1 VLDATRELLPLAAL
15 VALLAVAYLH
25 PPEWLEASAGIVC
38 AGAALAVGRLD
49 RGALGQE
56 IGRLFPVVAF
66 LMAILVVAECCR
78 AAGLF
83 TAIGTRLARAGSHRR
98 IFTFVFAVAA
108 LTTVV
113 LSLDATVVLLTP
125 VVLAAAAPTQISA
138 RPMQLVCVRLANSAS
153 LLLPVSNL
161 TNLLA
166 LPRLPIGFG
175 RFVLLMAPVWVLTLV
190 VEYAVHA
197 AWFRGDLRQPA
208 GGRDAAEPAPLPRT
222 PLVVVTLMLAGFGV
236 GSLVGVDPAWV
247 AGAAAVVL
255 GADAL
260 RRRAIAP
267 GRLLRSTHGSFAV
280 FVLSL
285 GVVVAVLG
293 RGWLGDRLADWV
305 PGETGLA
312 ALLLVAALGAGLANV
327 VNNLPATLLLVPL
340 VVPHGTTAAL
350 SALIGINLGSSMT
363 WSGSL
368 ANLLWRRTV
377 LHSGGTVD
385 SRDFH
390 VAGLLATPVAVVVGV
405 LALHGWAAVV

>member
-1 VLDATRELLPLAAL
+1 
-15 VALLAVAYLH
+15 
-25 PPEWLEASAGIVC
+25 
-38 AGAALAVGRLD
+38 
-49 RGALGQE
+49 
-56 IGRLFPVVAF
+56 
-66 LMAILVVAECCR
+66 
-78 AAGLF
+78 
-83 TAIGTRLARAGSHRR
+83 
-98 IFTFVFAVAA
+98 
-108 LTTVV
+108 
-113 LSLDATVVLLTP
+113 
-125 VVLAAAAPTQISA
+125 
-138 RPMQLVCVRLANSAS
+138 MQLVCVRLANSAS

-175 RFVLLMAPVWVLTLV
+175 RFVLLMAPVWVLTLL

-197 AWFRGDLRQPA
+197 AWFRTDLSEPA
-208 GGRDAAEPAPLPRT
+208 GGREVPGPEPLPRT
-222 PLVVVTLMLAGFGV
+222 PLVVVSLMLAGFGA
-236 GSLVGVDPAWV
+236 GSLVGLDPAWV
-247 AGAAAVVL
+247 AGAAALVL

-260 RRRAIAP
+260 RRRTLTA
-267 GRLLRSTHGSFAV
+267 GRLLRSTHASFAV

-293 RGWLGDRLADWV
+293 KGWLGDRLADWV
-305 PGETGLA
+305 PGSSGLG
-312 ALLLVAALGAGLANV
+312 ALLLIALVGAVLANV

-377 LHSGGTVD
+377 LRSGGTVD

-390 VAGLLATPVAVVVGV
+390 VAGLLATPLAVVMGV
-405 LALHGWAAVV
+405 VALHGWAAVV